1 MFPRDGTQPGTNG
14 KRRVN
19 LSKLYI
25 LGGTHWGGTQ
35 AGTHG
40 IGGAGAGLCWQT
52 PGQRTDGV
60 ATGEAIEQGCP
71 EFREQYARTREAQP
85 DLKSKWAPLVTI
97 FQILAKHRPGAMMAM
112 GSLPVTPRPATS
124 RLLAVCLATGN
135 EPVAKCAHHHGQ
147 RPSPG
152 TSVRAM
158 RSAPIKL
165 HWCGPGAELP
175 PRQPGRWPGS

>member
-1 MFPRDGTQPGTNG
+1 MRYAVWCAL
-14 KRRVN
+14 KAACVN

-25 LGGTHWGGTQ
+25 LDGTHWGGTQ

-40 IGGAGAGLCWQT
+40 NGGAGAGLRWQT
-52 PGQRTDGV
+52 PGQRTDGA
-60 ATGEAIEQGCP
+60 ATGETIEQGCP

-112 GSLPVTPRPATS
+112 GSLPVTPRPATT

-135 EPVAKCAHHHGQ
+135 KPVAKGGHE
-147 RPSPG
+147 
-152 TSVRAM
+152 T
-158 RSAPIKL
+158 
-165 HWCGPGAELP
+165 LP
-175 PRQPGRWPGS
+175 PLARCLQN